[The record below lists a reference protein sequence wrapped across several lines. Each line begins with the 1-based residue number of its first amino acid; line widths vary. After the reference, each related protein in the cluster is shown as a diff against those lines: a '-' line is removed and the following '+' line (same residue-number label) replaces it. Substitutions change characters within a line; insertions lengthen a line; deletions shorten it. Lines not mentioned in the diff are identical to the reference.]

1 MYIEAEKAE
10 YLWNLIEAYDTI
22 IIHRHQRPD
31 PDAIGSQ
38 LGLQQLLMRRFPEKR
53 VLAAGSTTQGLRW
66 LGNMDEVMS
75 QDYQGALVIICDTA
89 NQPRIDGELYLTGE
103 KLVKIDHHPV
113 VDEYGELQL
122 VYTQASSTCEIIAEL
137 SRYYDERLPLTTEA
151 ASLLY
156 TGMVTD
162 TGRFL
167 FSSTT
172 SLTHEVAARLMR
184 FDFDAFAINDHFMTL
199 TLAEAKF
206 QAFAFEQMEMFE
218 SGVGRLI
225 ITQADME
232 RFDIS
237 EEQSNVAI
245 GVLGRIE
252 GIKSWAVF
260 VQQQGE
266 SVYRVRLRS
275 KGPAINEIAALHGGG
290 GHPMASGAY
299 AYTQEEMDQVIEELQ
314 EAVRQ
319 YEQKKNH

>member
-1 MYIEAEKAE
+1 MYIESEKAE
-10 YLWNLIEAYDTI
+10 RLWQLINAYETV

-38 LGLQQLLMRRFPEKR
+38 LGLKYLLNERFPQKR
-53 VLAAGSTTQGLRW
+53 VLAAGTTTQGLAW
-66 LGNMDEVMS
+66 LGDMDKVTGL
-75 QDYQGALVIICDTA
+75 DYQEALVIVCDTA
-89 NQPRIDGELYLTGE
+89 NQPRIDGDLYGTGAV
-103 KLVKIDHHPV
+103 LVKIDHHPV
-113 VDEYGELQL
+113 VDEYGDLQI
-122 VYTQASSTCEIIAEL
+122 VYPQASSTCEIIAEL

-151 ASLLY
+151 ATLLY

-172 SLTHEVAARLMR
+172 DLTHEVAARLLKYE
-184 FDFDAFAINDHFMTL
+184 FDAFAINDRFMTL

-225 ITQADME
+225 IRQEDME
-232 RFDIS
+232 RFEIS

-299 AYTQEEMDQVIEELQ
+299 AYTQEEMDQIVKELQ
-314 EAVRQ
+314 EAVLTF
-319 YEQKKNH
+319 E